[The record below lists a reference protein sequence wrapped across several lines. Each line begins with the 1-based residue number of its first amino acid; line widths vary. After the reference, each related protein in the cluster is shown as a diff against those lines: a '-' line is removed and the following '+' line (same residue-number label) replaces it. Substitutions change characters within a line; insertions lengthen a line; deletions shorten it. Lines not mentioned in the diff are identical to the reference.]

1 MRATRQRHK
10 NRAKHRLCSGG
21 ATGSGDHIFLTK
33 VSIMKMMDFVKV
45 FCDFLRFYH
54 LTKSKKLQISFF
66 LSQIFRVFG
75 LLGDIKF
82 YILYKIYDDFFTF
95 ATGGFK
101 VIREAWKQVCGV
113 SRDVCWVWLR
123 RKCAG
128 AVAKKK
134 DPIQQ
139 VGSYERTL
147 CAGDFARCGERLSLF
162 FG

>member
-1 MRATRQRHK
+1 
-10 NRAKHRLCSGG
+10 
-21 ATGSGDHIFLTK
+21 
-33 VSIMKMMDFVKV
+33 MMDFVKV

-101 VIREAWKQVCGV
+101 VIREAWKQVCG
-113 SRDVCWVWLR
+113 CL
-123 RKCAG
+123 
-128 AVAKKK
+128 
-134 DPIQQ
+134 
-139 VGSYERTL
+139 E
-147 CAGDFARCGERLSLF
+147 RCGTKVWGCRKSGAGKEKVRV
-162 FG
+162 